1 MRRTNMEYNN
11 FIKEVVAELKKFY
24 GEGYEV
30 EVTEQMIR
38 CDTSYD
44 GLVIKDKKGEESP
57 VFHLT
62 DLYNRIQD
70 IDLEEG
76 ETEVSLCVEYIKE
89 YYTGEH
95 GIEMKKKH
103 DAFEAS
109 THDFEKIK
117 DCVVFTLLNK
127 ENNEKYL
134 NNLVH
139 YDFEGT
145 ELVVGFEIDNAEMC
159 KMITTKLMNEYG
171 VTLEE
176 LKALAIVNTP
186 RIRKA
191 FCISLSEI
199 MEELGWTEE
208 KEKKLNKQ
216 GVKKEADHMYFIS
229 TEDRFKGAVAV
240 LYPGYLE
247 SIAKQL
253 EDDLLLVFTDVHEVF
268 VARKKDYS
276 ENIKILANGAMD
288 EYNFEYLSDK
298 VYLYDRNKKII
309 TVFE

>member
-1 MRRTNMEYNN
+1 
-11 FIKEVVAELKKFY
+11 
-24 GEGYEV
+24 
-30 EVTEQMIR
+30 
-38 CDTSYD
+38 
-44 GLVIKDKKGEESP
+44 
-57 VFHLT
+57 
-62 DLYNRIQD
+62 
-70 IDLEEG
+70 
-76 ETEVSLCVEYIKE
+76 
-89 YYTGEH
+89 
-95 GIEMKKKH
+95 
-103 DAFEAS
+103 
-109 THDFEKIK
+109 
-117 DCVVFTLLNK
+117 
-127 ENNEKYL
+127 
-134 NNLVH
+134 
-139 YDFEGT
+139 
-145 ELVVGFEIDNAEMC
+145 
-159 KMITTKLMNEYG
+159 MNEYG